1 MYPEVNP
8 ETAAPRSPTL
18 LSDYTPPAWQAP
30 DLALE
35 FDLDPEQT
43 RVRARARFSRNPAA
57 TGDAP
62 LILNGES
69 GAVKL
74 LAIAVDGRALAAGEY
89 EIDEAQHTLTL
100 TGELPD
106 SFELELETQIA
117 PVKNTALEGLYMSG
131 GKFCTQCEAQGFR
144 RIVYFLDRPDVMSRY
159 TTTVIGEKSKYPV
172 LLSNGNSIERQD
184 LPNGRHKVVW
194 EDPFPKPTYLFALVA
209 GDLGLITDS
218 FTTRSGREI
227 ALEIYVDKGNEDRAG
242 FAMQSLKEAMAWDE
256 QTFGLEYD
264 LDIYMI
270 VAVDDFNMG
279 AMENKGLNLFNSKLV
294 LANPRTATDD
304 AFEFIQA
311 VIGHEYFHNWT
322 GNRVT
327 CRDWFQ
333 LTLKEG
339 LTVYRDQR
347 FTEDMTHP
355 AIKRIKDVTHLR
367 VHQFPEDAGP
377 MSHPI
382 QPKSYLEINNF
393 YTLTV
398 YEKGAEVIRMIATLI
413 GKQAF
418 RRGMDAYFERNDGK
432 AVTTEEFIAAMEAGS
447 GRDLK
452 LFRRWYD
459 QNGTPQMTVAAEE
472 YDPGAREYRL
482 TLEQANPMYQK
493 SVAAQKETGA
503 AGPVGGDSDSEG
515 PLLLPVRVAL
525 LDSSGA
531 ELPLDCVD
539 HEPAP
544 EVDSATTITLPFGA
558 TRSTFVFRGVA
569 EKPVLSLLRG
579 FSAPVQLRYDRDLNE
594 LAFLFA
600 HDTDQFSR
608 WDAGQRLM
616 KAVIDENLAALDS
629 GDAEPRIQPLL
640 LEAFQLLLSQSD
652 LDPAYLS
659 LAMQLPS
666 ETEITSLQNP
676 ARYERTHAALK
687 LIRRALATANR
698 DRLMQYYE
706 ELSRDS
712 LASGAEEKQ
721 GGREAIG
728 RRRLKN
734 RCLSYLM
741 SLEDP
746 EVARMCFAQQ
756 REARNMTDETTAL
769 YLLADGDAAEREESL
784 ALFYERW
791 RGDALVIDHWFSAQ
805 AMSSRADAPARV
817 RELLED
823 PVFTIKNPN
832 KVRALIG
839 AFSRNGLRFN
849 TAEGYAFIADAIIEL
864 DPVNPGIAARLARAF
879 NEIGRLEA
887 PLQKLART
895 ELERI
900 LAGRKLSNDV
910 YEVVSR
916 SLQFA

>member
-1 MYPEVNP
+1 MYP
-8 ETAAPRSPTL
+8 ETAAPRSTTYL
-18 LSDYTPPAWQAP
+18 ADYTPPAWQAP
-30 DLALE
+30 DLALQ
-35 FDLDPEQT
+35 FDLDPKQT
-43 RVRARARFSRNPAA
+43 RVHARARFSRNP
-57 TGDAP
+57 DAP
-62 LILNGES
+62 GEAPLVLSGEAMELISIRL
-69 GAVKL
+69 
-74 LAIAVDGRALAAGEY
+74 DGRPLNAAEY
-89 EIDEAQHTLTL
+89 QIDPAAHTLTL
-100 TGELPD
+100 SGDLPE
-106 SFELELETQIA
+106 SFELELETRIA
-117 PVKNTALEGLYMSG
+117 PIKNTALEGLYMSG

-144 RIVYFLDRPDVMSRY
+144 RIVYFLDRPDVMARY
-159 TTTVIGEKSKYPV
+159 TTTLIGDKSKFPI
-172 LLSNGNSIERQD
+172 LLSNGNPILRED
-184 LPNGRHKVVW
+184 LPDGRHKVVW

-209 GDLGLITDS
+209 GDLGLVKDA

-227 ALEIYVDKGNEDRAG
+227 ALEIYVDHGNEDRAG
-242 FAMQSLKEAMAWDE
+242 FAMNSLKQAMIWDE
-256 QTFGLEYD
+256 ETFGLEYD

-382 QPKSYLEINNF
+382 QPKSYIEINNF
-393 YTLTV
+393 YTMTV

-413 GKQAF
+413 GKDAF
-418 RRGMDAYFERNDGK
+418 RRGMDVYFERNDGK
-432 AVTTEEFIAAMEAGS
+432 AVTVEEFVSAMEASAGP

-452 LFRRWYD
+452 QFRRWYD
-459 QNGTPQMTVAAEE
+459 QNGTPELTVVDEE
-472 YDPGAREYRL
+472 YDPDSREYSL
-482 TLEQANPMYQK
+482 TIQQANPVYEK
-493 SVAAQKETGA
+493 TEGEPKAGA
-503 AGPVGGDSDSEG
+503 PIA
-515 PLLLPVRVAL
+515 PLLIPLRLGL
-525 LDSSGA
+525 LDRSGKDMA
-531 ELPLDCVD
+531 LQVRDHVPVPGVD
-539 HEPAP
+539 DEST
-544 EVDSATTITLPFGA
+544 VTLPFGEKRA
-558 TRSTFVFRGVA
+558 TFVFQNVS
-569 EKPVLSLLRG
+569 ETPVLSLLRG
-579 FSAPVQLRYDRDLNE
+579 FSAPVRLNYDRDPAD

-600 HDTDQFSR
+600 HDSDLYSR
-608 WDAGQRLM
+608 WEAGQRLM
-616 KAVIDENLAALDS
+616 KLVVDQTIADIAAGEASPRVDPLFLD
-629 GDAEPRIQPLL
+629 AFTRL
-640 LEAFQLLLSQSD
+640 LEQRD

-666 ETEITSLQNP
+666 ETEITAEQSP
-676 ARYERTHAALK
+676 ALYADTHEALRI
-687 LIRRALATANR
+687 IRRELAGRNR
-698 DRLMQYYE
+698 DRLMKYYE
-706 ELSRDS
+706 TAGSESDGNDER
-712 LASGAEEKQ
+712 AT
-721 GGREAIG
+721 IG

-734 RCLSYLM
+734 RCLAYLM
-741 SLEDP
+741 SLDDASVP
-746 EVARMCFAQQ
+746 DMCLAQQ
-756 REARNMTDETTAL
+756 KDAQNMTDETAAL
-769 YLLADGDAAEREESL
+769 YLLADGSSAEREESL

-791 RGDALVIDHWFSAQ
+791 RDDGLVIDHWFSAQ
-805 AMSSRADAPARV
+805 ALSSRSDTPERVSALRADPA
-817 RELLED
+817 
-823 PVFTIKNPN
+823 FTLKNPN

-849 TAEGYAFIADAIIEL
+849 SGEGYALIADVIVEL
-864 DPVNPGIAARLARAF
+864 DPLNPGIAARLARAF
-879 NEIGRLEA
+879 NEVARLEPA
-887 PLQKLART
+887 LKALARA

-910 YEVVSR
+910 FEIVSR